1 MRGHVDDGGGVGGGF
16 PVHVEAVVVVEAV
29 GDGHGSVAGIAFFAI
44 GREIRELQRGA
55 GGVAVGFAGPY
66 AAVEAH
72 EAAVHVAAGGAAGGQ
87 IIGLAVDLEP
97 RAGDAAG
104 GAAEEGAEPG
114 IEAGMVGLEGVVPY
128 AHVVQ
133 AALAVGDAQGL
144 DAAAEFEEL
153 GHHAVGVGQ
162 TEQVDRFTVEFTK
175 NASFNSLHD
184 NLQSSY
190 VRDEERSGSTVGTP
204 LVFFFLQILCQ
215 RAQAQCMAAEEGPCA
230 RYREKAGL
238 LKWFGYALGKDFR
251 RRNGL

>member
-1 MRGHVDDGGGVGGGF
+1 
-16 PVHVEAVVVVEAV
+16 
-29 GDGHGSVAGIAFFAI
+29 
-44 GREIRELQRGA
+44 
-55 GGVAVGFAGPY
+55 
-66 AAVEAH
+66 
-72 EAAVHVAAGGAAGGQ
+72 
-87 IIGLAVDLEP
+87 
-97 RAGDAAG
+97 
-104 GAAEEGAEPG
+104 
-114 IEAGMVGLEGVVPY
+114 MVGLEGVVPY

-215 RAQAQCMAAEEGPCA
+215 RAQARCMAAEEGPCA

>member
-1 MRGHVDDGGGVGGGF
+1 
-16 PVHVEAVVVVEAV
+16 
-29 GDGHGSVAGIAFFAI
+29 
-44 GREIRELQRGA
+44 
-55 GGVAVGFAGPY
+55 
-66 AAVEAH
+66 
-72 EAAVHVAAGGAAGGQ
+72 
-87 IIGLAVDLEP
+87 
-97 RAGDAAG
+97 
-104 GAAEEGAEPG
+104 
-114 IEAGMVGLEGVVPY
+114 MVGLEGVVPY

-133 AALAVGDAQGL
+133 AALTVGDAQGL

-184 NLQSSY
+184 NIQSSY
-190 VRDEERSGSTVGTP
+190 VRDAERSGSTAGTP
-204 LVFFFLQILCQ
+204 LVFVFLQILCQ
-215 RAQAQCMAAEEGPCA
+215 RAQARCMAAEEGPCA